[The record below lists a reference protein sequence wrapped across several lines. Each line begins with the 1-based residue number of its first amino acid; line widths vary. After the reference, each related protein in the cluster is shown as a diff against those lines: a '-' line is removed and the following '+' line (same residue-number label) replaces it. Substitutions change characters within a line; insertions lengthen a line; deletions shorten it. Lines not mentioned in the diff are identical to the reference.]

1 MSHRFS
7 QIAGIDLSM
16 TSTGVVTFNAA
27 RPDALLE
34 DVVDLHRVQSKP
46 VQSGRD
52 AKGKPAPTWDD
63 RLHRMGDII
72 QRVVSR
78 VDPGAL
84 VFLEA
89 PAYGATGAGT
99 FDRSGLWW
107 MLKATL
113 SGMGCVVVPVSP
125 AQRMMYA
132 TGKGGGKDAGK
143 DAVIAAVVRRY
154 AWAEVSGNDVADAL
168 VLLAMGCRAAGVP
181 LEGSMPAA
189 NLKALDKL
197 DLTGLDDL
205 SSIPA

>member
-1 MSHRFS
+1 MESRPFS
-7 QIAGIDLSM
+7 QIVGIDLSM
-16 TSTGVVTFNAA
+16 TSTGVVVMDA
-27 RPDALLE
+27 RPLDLLPGGLQ
-34 DVVDLHRVQSKP
+34 DRVKLHRVQSKP
-46 VQSGRD
+46 VKD
-52 AKGKPAPTWDD
+52 PAWDD

-72 QRVVSR
+72 QRVVSK

-107 MLKATL
+107 MLFATL
-113 SGMGCVVVPVSP
+113 SGAGCVIVPVSP
-125 AQRMMYA
+125 AQRMLYA

-154 AWAEVSGNDVADAL
+154 PWAEVTGNDVADAL
-168 VLLAMGCRAAGVP
+168 VLAAMARRAAGVP
-181 LEGSMPAA
+181 LEESMPVA

-197 DLTGLDDL
+197 DLTQVRARLDAK
-205 SSIPA
+205 SSVPA